1 MTPRLSLTGTTTG
14 SETRM
19 SNDRTAEATPTPEPA
34 LKPAPG
40 ALWNEFLR
48 RNLLLASFA
57 SAGVLRGAEAKARGT
72 TDSGG

>member
-19 SNDRTAEATPTPEPA
+19 SEDRTTATPATPEPA
-34 LKPAPG
+34 LAPAPG

-48 RNLLLASFA
+48 RNLLLASLA
-57 SAGVLRGAEAKARGT
+57 SAGVLRGAEARAEGT
-72 TDSGG
+72 SGGRG